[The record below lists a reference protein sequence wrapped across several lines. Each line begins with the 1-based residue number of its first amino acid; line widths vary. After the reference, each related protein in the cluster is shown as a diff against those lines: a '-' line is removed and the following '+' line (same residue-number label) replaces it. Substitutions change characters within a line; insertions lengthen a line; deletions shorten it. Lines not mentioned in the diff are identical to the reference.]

1 MHVYMHATECETAC
15 ADLCTLPIST
25 AAPDLQSYL
34 KSVPTST
41 EALDQL
47 LDWAQDGV
55 ECDLSEIADH
65 MLGWERLAVHLELTP
80 VNISDIKE
88 KYPNQP
94 ELQRH
99 VKYLA

>member
-1 MHVYMHATECETAC
+1 M
-15 ADLCTLPIST
+15 ST

-34 KSVPTST
+34 KSVPT

-47 LDWAQDGV
+47 LDWDQDEV
-55 ECDLSEIADH
+55 ERDLSEIVHH
-65 MLGWERLAVHLELTP
+65 MLGWEERLAVHLGLTP

-99 VKYLA
+99 VN

>member
-1 MHVYMHATECETAC
+1 M
-15 ADLCTLPIST
+15 P
-25 AAPDLQSYL
+25 
-34 KSVPTST
+34 T

-47 LDWAQDGV
+47 LDWDQDGV
-55 ECDLSEIADH
+55 ERDLSEIADH
-65 MLGWERLAVHLELTP
+65 MLGWEERLSVHLGLTP

-99 VKYLA
+99 VNYSVCL